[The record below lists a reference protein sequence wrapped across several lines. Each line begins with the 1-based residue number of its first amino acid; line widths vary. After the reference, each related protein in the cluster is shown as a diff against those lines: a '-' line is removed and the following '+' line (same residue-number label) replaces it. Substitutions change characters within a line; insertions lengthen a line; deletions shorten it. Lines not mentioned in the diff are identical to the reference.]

1 MAAPFTILVIDDEQ
15 VMRDACNQILA
26 REGCRVTSAASGAEG
41 LEKIQRGRFDVI
53 ILDLK
58 MPGLSGMEV
67 LARIEEKAP
76 EIPVIVITGYATI
89 ESAVEAMKI
98 GAYDFIPKP
107 FTPNVLRTIV
117 SRALEKR
124 RLTLEN
130 VYLRE
135 GLRTCADSQPLIGR
149 SKAMR
154 KVYRLI
160 EKAGKTDSTLLI
172 SGESGT
178 GKELV
183 ARAVHRL
190 STRKDGPF
198 IIVDCNSVVNNLFES
213 ELFGH
218 VKGAFTGAAATKQG
232 RFELAHGGTLF
243 FDEIGDMDPIVQGK
257 LLRALQERIIA
268 RVGSAQ
274 IIQTDVRIIAA
285 TNKDLWAETRN
296 ENFRDDLFYRLSV
309 IPIHLPPLRER
320 REDIPLLA
328 RHFLEKYNRKR
339 KKSAHILSD
348 PAMDMLMAYDWPG
361 NVRELENT
369 VERAV
374 MLSDRKT
381 LEPSDLQ
388 HGPWCFNAQRAPGV
402 RPSTMATENG
412 NGEVALVEVEK
423 AHIANVLKQCN
434 GHRIKTAQALGIDRK
449 TLRIKMRKYGLVSG
463 EW

>member
-1 MAAPFTILVIDDEQ
+1 MAASFTILVIDDEQ
-15 VMRDACNQILA
+15 VMRDACDQILA

-41 LEKIQRGRFDVI
+41 LEKIQRERFDVI

-67 LARIEEKAP
+67 LARIEKDFP
-76 EIPVIVITGYATI
+76 EIPVIVITGYGTI
-89 ESAVEAMKI
+89 ESAVEAIKL

-117 SRALEKR
+117 VRALEKR
-124 RLTLEN
+124 RLILEN
-130 VYLRE
+130 TYLRE
-135 GLRTCADSQPLIGR
+135 ELKTCADSEPLIGR
-149 SKAMR
+149 SKAMQR
-154 KVYRLI
+154 VFRLI
-160 EKAGKTDSTLLI
+160 GKAGKTDSTLLI

-198 IIVDCNSVVNNLFES
+198 ITVDCNSVVSNLFES

-218 VKGAFTGAAATKQG
+218 VKGAFTGATVTKQG
-232 RFELAHGGTLF
+232 RFELAHGGSLF
-243 FDEIGDMDPIVQGK
+243 LDEIGDMVPAVQGK
-257 LLRALQERIIA
+257 LLRALQEREIV

-274 IIQTDVRIIAA
+274 IIRTDVRIIAA

-296 ENFRDDLFYRLSV
+296 ENFREDLFYRLSV

-320 REDIPLLA
+320 KEDIPLLT
-328 RHFLEKYNRKR
+328 RRFLEKTNRKR
-339 KKSAHILSD
+339 KKSGHILSD
-348 PAMDMLMAYDWPG
+348 RAMEILMAYDWPG

-369 VERAV
+369 IERAV
-374 MLSDRKT
+374 MLSDSMT

-388 HGPWCFNAQRAPGV
+388 HGPWSFNAHRAPGV

-449 TLRIKMRKYGLVSG
+449 TLRIKMRKYGLVIG
-463 EW
+463 D

>member
-1 MAAPFTILVIDDEQ
+1 MAASFTILVIDDEQ

-76 EIPVIVITGYATI
+76 ETPVIVITGYATI
-89 ESAVEAMKI
+89 ESAVEATKL

-130 VYLRE
+130 AYLRE
-135 GLRTCADSQPLIGR
+135 ELRTCADSDPLIGR
-149 SKAMR
+149 SKAMQR
-154 KVYRLI
+154 VFRLI

-172 SGESGT
+172 SGQSGT

-190 STRKDGPF
+190 SMRKDGPF
-198 IIVDCNSVVNNLFES
+198 VTVDCNSLVNNLFES

-218 VKGAFTGAAATKQG
+218 VKGAFTGATVTKQG

-243 FDEIGDMDPIVQGK
+243 LDEIGDMDPVVQGK
-257 LLRALQERIIA
+257 LLRALQEREIA

-274 IIQTDVRIIAA
+274 IIRTDVRIIAA
-285 TNKDLWAETRN
+285 TNKDLWTETRN
-296 ENFRDDLFYRLSV
+296 GNFREDLFYRLSV

-328 RHFLEKYNRKR
+328 RHFLEKTNRKR
-339 KKSAHILSD
+339 KKNVHILSD
-348 PAMDMLMAYDWPG
+348 RAMEMLMAYDWPG
-361 NVRELENT
+361 NVRELENAI
-369 VERAV
+369 ERAV
-374 MLSDRKT
+374 VLSDRET
-381 LEPSDLQ
+381 LEPTDLQ
-388 HGPWCFNAQRAPGV
+388 HGPWSFNAQHSPIAQSLP
-402 RPSTMATENG
+402 MATENG
-412 NGEVALVEVEK
+412 NGEIPLVEVEK

-449 TLRIKMRKYGLVSG
+449 TLRIKMRKYGLVDG
-463 EW
+463 DW